1 MHESTSCIKSSFFC
15 NGKNISLLQVTSQ
28 RSFLLSLSVLDGL
41 FWKKYLHLFK
51 RKIFHFSILL
61 HIYLTKFNAILSLF
75 EFLQRGI
82 RKIMCEKLAQD
93 PSQLVFL
100 LFSLFFSP
108 LSLHKYYYLNFY
120 SRSPFSYIF

>member
-75 EFLQRGI
+75 EFLQREI
-82 RKIMCEKLAQD
+82 HKIMCEKPAQD

-100 LFSLFFSP
+100 LFSLFSP
-108 LSLHKYYYLNFY
+108 LYLSTN
-120 SRSPFSYIF
+120 III